1 MISPW
6 FQGCLYWK
14 NSVIL
19 GHHLRLTI
27 FSMIVSLFHRATWSN
42 PYVKDIVFILKHL
55 LEPSIIASG
64 LLLIC
69 ENLNGMFFRKE
80 PLEACS
86 FKVVYLFHITSS
98 SNICLKGTALN
109 ATKVLAASHHY
120 LLVNVLIGNF
130 ATVIAGI
137 NWVK

>member
-6 FQGCLYWK
+6 FQGCLYGK
-14 NSVIL
+14 NCVIL

-27 FSMIVSLFHRATWSN
+27 FSMIVSLFHRATWGN

-55 LEPSIIASG
+55 LETSIIASG
-64 LLLIC
+64 LSLIW
-69 ENLNGMFFRKE
+69 ENLNDMFIWKE
-80 PLEACS
+80 PLEDCS
-86 FKVVYLFHITSS
+86 FKGVYLFHRTSS
-98 SNICLKGTALN
+98 SNICLKRAALN
-109 ATKVLAASHHY
+109 ATKVLAASHNY

-137 NWVK
+137 NWVN